1 MDGPKGFKVPMKY
14 CTTQAQWVST
24 EQREKQT
31 KFKEIS
37 VQDFCSYNFDLVLD
51 KRDLTEK

>member
-1 MDGPKGFKVPMKY
+1 
-14 CTTQAQWVST
+14 VST

-51 KRDLTEK
+51 KRDLTEKGKKPICGNKMST